1 MKPFIKWAGG
11 KNLVLGSLQK
21 FFPSKQHS
29 FNYAEPFLGG
39 GAMFFYLAN
48 NFSLQKV
55 VLNDISPKLIATYLA
70 VQKYCN
76 ELIILLNSLQSQY
89 LSITKEQ
96 QKILFYQWRTFFND
110 VNFSCPLSLDKSTLL
125 QVASLFIALNKTC
138 FNGLFRNNKQ
148 GNFNSPFGYHLKP
161 IINDEPNLQKC
172 SQALQKATITCQDF
186 SQTLNSLTE
195 QFFIYLDPPYKPIS
209 KTSSFNSY
217 FGSFN
222 DQSQQKLAFL
232 LQQISHQHHIL
243 LSNSDDG
250 TDFFAN
256 LYNGFFINKIAVAR
270 SINSK
275 GKARGKISELVISN
289 YNNFLQNEQQSLE
302 FNF

>member
-21 FFPSKQHS
+21 FFPGKQHS

-76 ELIILLNSLQSQY
+76 ELIVLLNSLQSQY

-96 QKILFYQWRTFFND
+96 QKNLFYQWRTSFND
-110 VNFSCPLSLDKSTLL
+110 VNFSCPLTLDKSTLL

-148 GNFNSPFGYHLKP
+148 GNFNSPFGYNVKP
-161 IINDEPNLQKC
+161 VIVDAFNLQKC
-172 SQALQKATITCQDF
+172 SLALKKATITCQDF
-186 SQTLNSLTE
+186 SQTLNSLTD

-209 KTSSFNSY
+209 KTASFNSY

-222 DQSQQKLAFL
+222 DQSQQQLAFL
-232 LQQISHQHHIL
+232 LQQISHKHHIL

-275 GKARGKISELVISN
+275 GNSRGKISELVISN
-289 YNNFLQNEQQSLE
+289 YNN
-302 FNF
+302 